1 MAAVVTGAEATAPAA
16 EPAAETRAMGY
27 RIYALAVLLAA
38 NVLNYADRTLLSA
51 LAQPIKQQL
60 QVTDA
65 ELGFLAGTSFVL
77 FNAIVGIAMARV
89 GDRWRRNR
97 LLVFGIALWS
107 AMTMASGL
115 AANYPQ
121 LVAARIGVGIGEA
134 TIGAVGYS
142 MLADIFPQRQRAM
155 VFSIFICGPFLGLTI
170 SLAAGSWVAASW
182 PQACGGF
189 GLCGLA
195 GWQAAFF
202 AFGAPGLLAAALV
215 GFVGEPME
223 SRRRSEPGRPSPLA
237 EGLAELSL
245 ILPPFALVQAWRIGG
260 RRAAVGNLAA
270 AALIVLAAWGLV
282 RLTGSLA
289 QWAAVAVAAYGL
301 YSWAQAQKLRDP
313 QMHRLTIGSPAFLA
327 AVLGA
332 AFIASIHGAAQF
344 WSVPLAMR
352 RFGLGLAEAGGLLG
366 AAIGGGSLCGTLIGG
381 VVADRWRRATKA
393 APIYQ
398 AAVCVGLGAVLLA
411 GMLLASSPRAMLLA
425 VTPLMVCLAA
435 WPAAITALTQDLVTP
450 EVRARTAAL
459 YVTITNL
466 IGGSIGPYAVG
477 RIGDATGSLRTG
489 LSVLF
494 VLPPLALILL
504 FVAARAL
511 PAAYA
516 RRDQPI

>member
-1 MAAVVTGAEATAPAA
+1 MSGAAEATAPAS
-16 EPAAETRAMGY
+16 ESAAETLGAGY

-51 LAQPIKQQL
+51 LAQPIKL
-60 QVTDA
+60 ELKITDA

-107 AMTMASGL
+107 VMTMASGL
-115 AANYPQ
+115 AETYGQ
-121 LVAARIGVGIGEA
+121 LVAARIGVGVGEA

-170 SLAAGSWVAASW
+170 SLAAGSWIAEAW
-182 PQACGGF
+182 PQVCGGF

-202 AFGAPGLLAAALV
+202 AFGTPGLLAAALV
-215 GFVGEPME
+215 GFLGEPVE
-223 SRRRSEPGRPSPLA
+223 SRRRVEPGRPSPLA

-245 ILPPFALVQAWRIGG
+245 LLPPFAVVQAWRMGG
-260 RRAAVGNLAA
+260 RSAAIGNLVA
-270 AALIVLAAWGLV
+270 AALIGLAAFGLV
-282 RLTGSLA
+282 KVTGSLA
-289 QWAAVAVAAYGL
+289 QWAAVAVAAYAL
-301 YSWAQAQKLRDP
+301 FSWAQAQKIRDP
-313 QMHRLTIGSPAFLA
+313 EMHRLTIGSPAFCA
-327 AVLGA
+327 VVLGA
-332 AFIASIHGAAQF
+332 AFIASVHGAAQF

-352 RFGLGLAEAGGLLG
+352 RFGMGLAEAGGLFG
-366 AAIGGGSLCGTLIGG
+366 AVIGGSSLCGTLIGG
-381 VVADRWRRATKA
+381 VVADRWRRATKV

-398 AAVCVGLGAVLLA
+398 ASICISIGAVLLA
-411 GMLLASSPRAMLLA
+411 GVLLAPSPKVMLLA
-425 VTPLMVCLAA
+425 VAPLMVFLAA
-435 WPAAITALTQDLVTP
+435 WPSGIIALTQDLVTP
-450 EVRARTAAL
+450 QVRARTAAV
-459 YVTITNL
+459 YVTVTTL

-477 RIGDATGSLRTG
+477 KIGDVTGSLRTG

-494 VLPPLALILL
+494 VLPPAALVLM

-516 RRDQPI
+516 RRDQSA